1 MSKTWRLSKLKVG
14 DLVRV
19 RDGYRALGII
29 TRVQRSNFNE
39 FNLYDVVLIGSEC
52 MRTGY
57 RDCDLEIMK

>member
-1 MSKTWRLSKLKVG
+1 LKVG

>member
-1 MSKTWRLSKLKVG
+1 VQVG

-19 RDGYRALGII
+19 RDGYRAIGII
-29 TRVQRSNFNE
+29 ARVHRSNFNE

-57 RDCDLEIMK
+57 RDCDLEVMK